1 MEKDNQELETKRKK
15 KLDFNVLNDKK
26 FLLILGGIVLLAIIL
41 IALLLIFRTNEG
53 QLKKELKE
61 MGVSFYEDYY
71 YDSLKKNYQ
80 DNDEGFKDY
89 LSGFK
94 DQGFK
99 IDLDN
104 LSRVNDMQDKLK
116 DFVNSKTD
124 EECDKLKTNIVIY
137 PKESYGK
144 EDYTMDVTLVCGFD
158 KEEK

>member
-1 MEKDNQELETKRKK
+1 MEKENQELETKRKK

-71 YDSLKKNYQ
+71 YDSLKKNYEG
-80 DNDEGFKDY
+80 NDDGFKDY
-89 LSGFK
+89 LMGFK
-94 DQGFK
+94 EQGFK

-124 EECDKLKTNIVIY
+124 EECDKLKTNIIIY
-137 PKESYGK
+137 PKENYGK
-144 EDYTMDVTLVCGFD
+144 KDYTMDITLVCGFD
-158 KEEK
+158 EEEK